1 MFTAK
6 KVRLSESN
14 GAETEK
20 STKVAKAKTTPN
32 LIQPT
37 LFGMG
42 PGKAVESKRGR
53 KRKSEVA
60 NDDDKSGADE
70 EDSTSKGKGKEKSTA
85 TTLDGLFKSKAA
97 TAAVTVVGSI
107 PSSSAAM
114 NELPREG
121 EEFEESQMETQ
132 DETQEHQKKSTEVEM
147 ETEEIQDEE
156 EETQMEE
163 TQVDE
168 EKVSSF
174 LIQIFVGRC

>member
-1 MFTAK
+1 
-6 KVRLSESN
+6 
-14 GAETEK
+14 
-20 STKVAKAKTTPN
+20 
-32 LIQPT
+32 
-37 LFGMG
+37 MG
-42 PGKAVESKRGR
+42 PGKPVESKRGR

-70 EDSTSKGKGKEKSTA
+70 EDSTSKGKGKEKSSA
-85 TTLDGLFKSKAA
+85 TLDGLFKSKAT

-132 DETQEHQKKSTEVEM
+132 DETQETQKKVKEVEM
-147 ETEEIQDEE
+147 ETQEEE
-156 EETQMEE
+156 EETQTER

-168 EKVSSF
+168 EVVSFFRFKFSSVGADFFFYFF
-174 LIQIFVGRC
+174 L